1 MKKPEWVDYL
11 ISIGIPEQYAEVYAP
26 KFVEQQT
33 LKKFLKF
40 IPDDKL
46 QEIYGI
52 NLDGHRLA
60 IRHSTDEPQAP
71 STTPTTS
78 TSNAGAR
85 ANVRYHPPQL
95 KPSMTPSSF
104 RAFVEHWTV
113 YKKLVGI
120 PSDTLDSG
128 GQIFTLT
135 CADHPEI
142 RRTIADHKSNHLE
155 LGENDYIEMLR
166 KLLTARANPET
177 YRNKLFYMTQNSD
190 ETCHQWL
197 KRLKEVA
204 PDCEMTMPC
213 SNKPGDFHNYGE
225 YILRTKFILGIC
237 NTNIKQELLTK
248 SRDLPTLDAV
258 FNHATQME
266 ATLKD
271 LEKVSNTIAE
281 VDIHGEQCVSS
292 DEEINR
298 ISNYKKSQKTPW
310 SKQPH
315 KCKPCDGCGSTQHT
329 SEERPTKCWAWKK
342 VCNNCKKKGH
352 INKVCRAR
360 KEAEDSANAVIADID
375 GEQQSNEID
384 VVFSVKGVPSHQEV
398 QLKVYPDTGASI
410 CVAGLQVLRKLGLK
424 LAQLKQTS
432 RNIRTATGSKIHC
445 VGYTRA
451 KLTLEDYTTFEDIY
465 ICRNVQR
472 IYLSKKGCIALG
484 LIAKDFPKPIGK
496 QPTESPPVTDSLPH
510 RPQNIPFE
518 PTPENI
524 PRLKEYWLKV
534 FSKTA
539 FNNDKNSHFPKMLGV
554 PQALIHL
561 MPDAKPYCRTTPNQI
576 PYFWLEATK
585 ELLDEFV
592 RRGMIAK
599 TPIGTPT
606 P

>member
-1 MKKPEWVDYL
+1 MSLNALLVLIIISPIYRSTSTRRVSNPNMALRVTKKPEWVAYL

-60 IRHSTDEPQAP
+60 IRHSTDESQAP

-197 KRLKEVA
+197 KRLKEV
-204 PDCEMTMPC
+204 PPLTR
-213 SNKPGDFHNYGE
+213 
-225 YILRTKFILGIC
+225 LRNDNALQQQTWRFPQL
-237 NTNIKQELLTK
+237 
-248 SRDLPTLDAV
+248 RRV
-258 FNHATQME
+258 
-266 ATLKD
+266 
-271 LEKVSNTIAE
+271 
-281 VDIHGEQCVSS
+281 
-292 DEEINR
+292 R
-298 ISNYKKSQKTPW
+298 
-310 SKQPH
+310 SK
-315 KCKPCDGCGSTQHT
+315 
-329 SEERPTKCWAWKK
+329 
-342 VCNNCKKKGH
+342 
-352 INKVCRAR
+352 
-360 KEAEDSANAVIADID
+360 
-375 GEQQSNEID
+375 
-384 VVFSVKGVPSHQEV
+384 
-398 QLKVYPDTGASI
+398 
-410 CVAGLQVLRKLGLK
+410 
-424 LAQLKQTS
+424 
-432 RNIRTATGSKIHC
+432 
-445 VGYTRA
+445 
-451 KLTLEDYTTFEDIY
+451 
-465 ICRNVQR
+465 
-472 IYLSKKGCIALG
+472 
-484 LIAKDFPKPIGK
+484 
-496 QPTESPPVTDSLPH
+496 
-510 RPQNIPFE
+510 
-518 PTPENI
+518 
-524 PRLKEYWLKV
+524 
-534 FSKTA
+534 
-539 FNNDKNSHFPKMLGV
+539 
-554 PQALIHL
+554 
-561 MPDAKPYCRTTPNQI
+561 NQI
-576 PYFWLEATK
+576 HIRYLQHEHQA
-585 ELLDEFV
+585 
-592 RRGMIAK
+592 
-599 TPIGTPT
+599 GTVDKVPRSIDLRCSIQSRHT
-606 P
+606 NGSNFEGPGEGFKYHC